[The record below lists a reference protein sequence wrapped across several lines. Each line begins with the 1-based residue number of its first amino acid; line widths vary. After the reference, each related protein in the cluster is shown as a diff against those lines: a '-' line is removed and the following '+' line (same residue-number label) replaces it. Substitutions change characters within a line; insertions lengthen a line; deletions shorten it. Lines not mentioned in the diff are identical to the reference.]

1 METSR
6 CRCRPVAD
14 LDFGGPACFFLPHL
28 AGDSAGSPP
37 CGLYALVPPAIL
49 PVERV
54 LAHVRHFLLH
64 FRRSGRRLETGL
76 RVYVDSIQKD
86 PEVFLLDR
94 CRVLDVGRGLA
105 YSFDVYSLDGDI
117 ISFHGD
123 FYAVKYLRRPGGLFA
138 SEVFDFKRSC
148 FFVNL
153 HGDWEVSVYGS
164 EIVPVAHGYA
174 SDHVSD
180 MSCSCSQHPNLTL
193 SRPYDGDLDFL
204 TSLCYAHRQVREI
217 FLQRSPGTFDLH
229 RLRVNFHCDAVGN
242 LNRAL
247 KAFEAR
253 HVIHLVNVAQ

>member
-37 CGLYALVPPAIL
+37 CGLYALVPPAFL

-64 FRRSGRRLETGL
+64 FRRSGRRLETRL

-86 PEVFLLDR
+86 PEAFLLDL

-105 YSFDVYSLDGDI
+105 YSFDIYPLDGDI
-117 ISFHGD
+117 VPLDGNLD
-123 FYAVKYLRRPGGLFA
+123 AVKYLGGSGCLFP
-138 SEVFDFKRSC
+138 SKCLDLEC
-148 FFVNL
+148 FRFLVDLN
-153 HGDWEVSVYGS
+153 GDWEVSVYGS
-164 EIVPVAHGYA
+164 EIVPVALGYA

-180 MSCSCSQHPNLTL
+180 IGCCCSQHPDL
-193 SRPYDGDLDFL
+193 SLAGPGD
-204 TSLCYAHRQVREI
+204 
-217 FLQRSPGTFDLH
+217 
-229 RLRVNFHCDAVGN
+229 
-242 LNRAL
+242 
-247 KAFEAR
+247 
-253 HVIHLVNVAQ
+253 

>member
-6 CRCRPVAD
+6 CCCRPVAD

-37 CGLYALVPPAIL
+37 CWLYALVPPAFL

-86 PEVFLLDR
+86 PEVFLLDL
-94 CRVLDVGRGLA
+94 CRVLYVSCSLA
-105 YSFDVYSLDGDI
+105 YGLNVDSLNGNVVSFDS
-117 ISFHGD
+117 D
-123 FYAVKYLRRPGGLFA
+123 FYAVKYLGGSGCLFP
-138 SEVFDFKRSC
+138 SKVLDLERFC

-164 EIVPVAHGYA
+164 EIVPVALGHA

-180 MSCSCSQHPNLTL
+180 MGCRCSQHPYLSLT
-193 SRPYDGDLDFL
+193 RPTD
-204 TSLCYAHRQVREI
+204 
-217 FLQRSPGTFDLH
+217 
-229 RLRVNFHCDAVGN
+229 
-242 LNRAL
+242 
-247 KAFEAR
+247 
-253 HVIHLVNVAQ
+253 